1 MIDQSELKEIIKS
14 CVAENGMEFDETQVD
29 DLARALFE
37 DAVKP
42 GKDGISVDD
51 LSDQFRKHKGL
62 LENLTLS
69 IGEDKHTYRRI
80 KSYTIFSVSGKWLV
94 PPKPAP
100 EKKLIE
106 KLKEKIPKFLSKQYF
121 LNNLPFITFLAF
133 IIIVNAIL
141 FIQRA
146 VYFKD
151 FTTLSGLTPNPFY
164 LLSRACGKSRLL
176 LLDTV
181 EVNVQ

>member
-1 MIDQSELKEIIKS
+1 M
-14 CVAENGMEFDETQVD
+14 
-29 DLARALFE
+29 
-37 DAVKP
+37 
-42 GKDGISVDD
+42 
-51 LSDQFRKHKGL
+51 
-62 LENLTLS
+62 
-69 IGEDKHTYRRI
+69 
-80 KSYTIFSVSGKWLV
+80 

-121 LNNLPFITFLAF
+121 LNNLPFIAFLAF

>member
-1 MIDQSELKEIIKS
+1 M
-14 CVAENGMEFDETQVD
+14 
-29 DLARALFE
+29 
-37 DAVKP
+37 
-42 GKDGISVDD
+42 
-51 LSDQFRKHKGL
+51 
-62 LENLTLS
+62 
-69 IGEDKHTYRRI
+69 
-80 KSYTIFSVSGKWLV
+80 

-133 IIIVNAIL
+133 IIIVNATL